1 MIQFPSTIRPI
12 LHYPNPILKR
22 KAKAVAKITPDIHRL
37 IQDMLET
44 MYDAPGVGLAAPQI
58 GVSLRIVVIDVSE
71 DHSSPMVFV
80 NPKVTR
86 LSKEKTSEQ
95 EGCLS
100 IPGIVGEPVRSL
112 SASMEGL
119 DRNGKKRMR
128 EGEGLLAR
136 AFQHEVDHLNGTLF
150 IDRVED
156 KSTIKEMER

>member
-1 MIQFPSTIRPI
+1 MIRPI

-100 IPGIVGEPVRSL
+100 IPGIVGQPVRSL
-112 SASMEGL
+112 SASIPANQNHRWPGCRHPRWPGE
-119 DRNGKKRMR
+119 RTRPCNGCNAGPAAVR
-128 EGEGLLAR
+128 
-136 AFQHEVDHLNGTLF
+136 
-150 IDRVED
+150 
-156 KSTIKEMER
+156 